1 MRLLAR
7 LLLPILC
14 LATLA
19 MPVAAAAQFVLPAAP
34 PTNTQTLGATP
45 AAHCEHAAPTA
56 HAHHDGA
63 AANAAPAHSVCAAC
77 IGHCL
82 PAMITALPQP
92 RLDNTDVLPAAT
104 SADRPGITTLPELK
118 PPRA

>member
-7 LLLPILC
+7 LLLPMLC

-19 MPVAAAAQFVLPAAP
+19 MPVAAAAQLVLPGTSPAES
-34 PTNTQTLGATP
+34 QTLAAAP
-45 AAHCEHAAPTA
+45 AAHCEHAAPAA
-56 HAHHDGA
+56 HAPHDGA
-63 AANAAPAHSVCAAC
+63 ASNPAPAHGVCAAC
-77 IGHCL
+77 VGHCL
-82 PAMITALPQP
+82 PAMIVVLPQP
-92 RLDNTDVLPAAT
+92 RLDNTDVLPTAT